1 MPFTCPGKLKANQV
15 FAVIHAINRGTV
27 NFRSLTEEDVRH
39 TSEQDAVREG
49 ALRAK
54 DPEAF
59 GKKRKRQTD
68 NDAGG
73 DDDDVE
79 KDEPGRCKTQA
90 KDDGIRTRRVRC
102 VTIIMSSFYTQ
113 FAPVVLC
120 TIDNILVSPCSG

>member
-1 MPFTCPGKLKANQV
+1 MTFASTPAGTQKIVFKHHVELLGWPEKVPFTCPGKLKANQV

-59 GKKRKRQTD
+59 GKKKRKRQTD

-79 KDEPGRCKTQA
+79 KDEPGRCKKPKPKTTEYVPEGY
-90 KDDGIRTRRVRC
+90 DV
-102 VTIIMSSFYTQ
+102 
-113 FAPVVLC
+113 
-120 TIDNILVSPCSG
+120 